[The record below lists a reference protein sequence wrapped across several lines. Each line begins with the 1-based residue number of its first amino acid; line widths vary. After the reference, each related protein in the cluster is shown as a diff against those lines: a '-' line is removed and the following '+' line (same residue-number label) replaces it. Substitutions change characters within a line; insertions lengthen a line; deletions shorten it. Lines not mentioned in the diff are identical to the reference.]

1 MPSHGQYTTI
11 LDKIRTR
18 DYDFYYISVGAAIM
32 EKTVSI
38 YGKNVATNS
47 KLQICPNFLNNKNVL
62 NIMIDQT
69 ISQETKEFILGKNI
83 HALQMEISPQ
93 HVQWENSDFY
103 VFFQNLIHVLNE
115 KRVPLKKVIIVNYIK
130 FKHYHISDEER
141 IQKEDFYS
149 EKIFHALSYP
159 TTSQQQGQQMRRL
172 FGEYNI
178 HYSKCL
184 YEWFGYNKIYYNC
197 IHKYCFYNN
206 QTNRYENFDKK
217 YKGFINSDF
226 VFSSFLGTRHNQ
238 YDKRNSQ
245 FLEKFVGT
253 KWLKKQFINLYY
265 EIMLKNT
272 FSLLNPNFESVFT
285 SFYK

>member
-1 MPSHGQYTTI
+1 MPRQGQYTTI
-11 LDKIRTR
+11 LDKIRIN
-18 DYDFYYISVGAAIM
+18 DYDFYYISIGAAIM
-32 EKTVSI
+32 EKKVSI
-38 YGKNVATNS
+38 SGKNVATNS
-47 KLQICPNFLNNKNVL
+47 KLQISPTFLNNKNVL

-103 VFFQNLIHVLNE
+103 IFFQNLIHTLNE

-141 IQKEDFYS
+141 IQKENFYS

-159 TTSQQQGQQMRRL
+159 TTLQQQGQQMRRL
-172 FGEYNI
+172 FGEQNI

-206 QTNRYENFDKK
+206 QTNKYENFDKK

-226 VFSSFLGTRHNQ
+226 VFISFLGKRHNQ
-238 YDKRNSQ
+238 FDKRNSQ

-253 KWLKKQFINLYY
+253 NWLKKQFINLYY
-265 EIMLKNT
+265 QIMLKNT
-272 FSLLNPNFESVFT
+272 FSLLTRDFESVFN
-285 SFYK
+285 SFYE

>member
-1 MPSHGQYTTI
+1 MPRQGQYTTI
-11 LDKIRTR
+11 LDKIRIN
-18 DYDFYYISVGAAIM
+18 DYDFYYISIGAAIM
-32 EKTVSI
+32 EKKVSI
-38 YGKNVATNS
+38 SGKNVATNS
-47 KLQICPNFLNNKNVL
+47 KLQISPTFLNNKNVL

-69 ISQETKEFILGKNI
+69 ISSETKEFILGKDI

-103 VFFQNLIHVLNE
+103 IFFQNLIHTLNE
-115 KRVPLKKVIIVNYIK
+115 KRVPLKKLIIVNYIK

-141 IQKEDFYS
+141 IQKEKFYS

-159 TTSQQQGQQMRRL
+159 TTLQQQGQQMRRL
-172 FGEYNI
+172 FGEQNI

-226 VFSSFLGTRHNQ
+226 VFSSFLGRRHNQ

-253 KWLKKQFINLYY
+253 KWLKKQFINPFYQ
-265 EIMLKNT
+265 IMLKNT
-272 FSLLNPNFESVFT
+272 FSLLTLDFESVFN
-285 SFYK
+285 SFYE